1 LKSRTSL
8 LQVIAFG
15 LVVAALIGF
24 GSFSGRVASYD
35 VPGNATADAI
45 VVLTG
50 GEGRLAAGGD
60 LLRQGRAPLLL
71 ISGVHPSVTDR
82 DIESQTGLDSAAFDC
97 CVVLD
102 RVASDTVGNA
112 VETARWVTA
121 NSYQRLIIVTSDYHL
136 PRSLLEM
143 ERAMP
148 GVELVAYP
156 VATTPPWLDPGNAR
170 LWLQEYAKY
179 ITVWLG
185 RSFSLGSDES
195 S

>member
-1 LKSRTSL
+1 MKSRISL
-8 LQVIAFG
+8 LQAIAFV
-15 LVVAALIGF
+15 LVVTALIGF

-35 VPGNATADAI
+35 LPANATADAI

-50 GEGRLAAGGD
+50 GEGRLATGGD
-60 LLRQGRAPLLL
+60 LLRLGRAPQLM
-71 ISGVHPSVTDR
+71 ISGVHPSVPDR
-82 DIESQTGLDSAAFDC
+82 DIETQTGLDSAAFNC

-112 VETARWVTA
+112 EETARWARA

-148 GVELVAYP
+148 GVELIAYP

-185 RSFSLGSDES
+185 RSLTTATGSAQ
-195 S
+195 